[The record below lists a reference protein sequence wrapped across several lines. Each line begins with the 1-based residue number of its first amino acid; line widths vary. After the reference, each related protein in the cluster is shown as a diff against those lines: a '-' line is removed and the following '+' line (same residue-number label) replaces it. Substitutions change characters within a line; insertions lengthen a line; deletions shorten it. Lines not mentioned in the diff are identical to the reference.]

1 MKEVRLYQCEICGA
15 QFETEKFA
23 KEHEKYHKKKLSI
36 VGITYERSDNPGF
49 PRIITV
55 ACEESSLVAVYKY
68 CWLID

>member
-1 MKEVRLYQCEICGA
+1 MKKIEMYQCEICGA

-23 KEHEKYHKKKLSI
+23 KEHEQYHKKNLSI
-36 VGITYERSDNPGF
+36 VGKTYERSDNHGF

-68 CWLID
+68 CWLTD